1 MTGKTQQFLAFIIVV
16 LAMLIVSVMP
26 MAASWQLGV
35 SLPDGLLAV
44 ADKSTAAFGTLLGTI
59 GALLFRQ
66 SASDEEA
73 TKNTGEAFRAITAA
87 QNSTPPGTQDV
98 RVINE
103 SDQPVPTEPQS

>member
-1 MTGKTQQFLAFIIVV
+1 MTGKTQQFLAFLAVV
-16 LAMLIVSVMP
+16 ASMLIVAVLP
-26 MAASWQLGV
+26 MAASWQLGI
-35 SLPDGLLAV
+35 SLPDSLLAV

-66 SASDEEA
+66 SAADEEA

-98 RVINE
+98 RVVNDA
-103 SDQPVPTEPQS
+103 DQPVPTEVT

>member
-1 MTGKTQQFLAFIIVV
+1 MTGKTQQFLAFLAVV
-16 LAMLIVSVMP
+16 ASMLIVAVLP

-35 SLPDGLLAV
+35 SLPDSLLAV

-87 QNSTPPGTQDV
+87 QNAPTATQDV
-98 RVINE
+98 RVVNE
-103 SDQPVPTEPQS
+103 ADQPVPTEVT